1 MPFFIIIIIQM
12 VRIPAFIVLG
22 FWIFGQFFSAPFS
35 LDSGGGTAYFAHIG
49 GFLAGMILVPF
60 FKKKDVSLFN
70 NKASSSWTIFESKD
84 KIYNP
89 KNNFLDDFINK
100 SEDEIRKRKQ

>member
-1 MPFFIIIIIQM
+1 
-12 VRIPAFIVLG
+12 
-22 FWIFGQFFSAPFS
+22 
-35 LDSGGGTAYFAHIG
+35 
-49 GFLAGMILVPF
+49 MILVPF